1 MSSFTYILAF
11 SLCKIPIFQID
22 KHILYSIVILIY
34 AFLLPFFL
42 SQVRKYQ
49 DYFNS
54 PALGNVHVGEAT
66 EQEGNGRVVLR
77 DHLALRDHHMG
88 NSYLKVSEH
97 WILEGL
103 WKILLLKRGPRL
115 A

>member
-1 MSSFTYILAF
+1 M
-11 SLCKIPIFQID
+11 
-22 KHILYSIVILIY
+22 
-34 AFLLPFFL
+34 
-42 SQVRKYQ
+42 
-49 DYFNS
+49 
-54 PALGNVHVGEAT
+54 GEAT

-103 WKILLLKRGPRL
+103 PEDTALCKGAPDWHNLG
-115 A
+115 